1 MHIQAS
7 QPNKV
12 QSKQET
18 AYSIPNML
26 DKEQAIEV
34 VREDGQPSSAKDEDN
49 IGGPIEQD
57 NLMVNDDR

>member
-1 MHIQAS
+1 
-7 QPNKV
+7 
-12 QSKQET
+12 
-18 AYSIPNML
+18 ML

-34 VREDGQPSSAKDEDN
+34 VREEGQPSSAKDEDN